1 MDAEQTWHLIHQQRL
16 AIGDL
21 LDGLIPAQWESPS
34 LCDAWRIRDVA
45 AHLTTVPM
53 PPSPGSLFVD
63 LVRARGSFHRLN
75 NLATR
80 RRAAR
85 PTAQIVADLRA
96 HAASREV
103 PIVSN
108 VRNVLFDVLVHGQD
122 IAIPL
127 GIHLPVP
134 LDAAAAGASR
144 VWSMGWPF
152 WAKRRLRGMRLTA
165 TDTEWSVGSGAEI
178 RGPIRALLLLLT
190 GRTSAA
196 APLLS
201 GEGVTHAAN
210 RSTTNRSTT

>member
-1 MDAEQTWHLIHQQRL
+1 MDAEQRWHVIHQQRL

-21 LDGLIPAQWESPS
+21 LDGLTPAQWESPS

-45 AHLTTVPM
+45 AHLTTVSI

-63 LVRARGSFHRLN
+63 LIRARGSFHQLN
-75 NLATR
+75 TLATG

-96 HAASREV
+96 HAASRKV
-103 PIVSN
+103 PVVSN
-108 VRNVLFDVLVHGQD
+108 DRNVLFDLLVHGQD

-127 GIHLPVP
+127 GIQLPMP
-134 LDAAAAGASR
+134 LEAAADGASR
-144 VWSMGWPF
+144 IWSMGWPF
-152 WAKRRLRGMRLTA
+152 WAKRHLRGTRLTA
-165 TDTEWSVGSGAEI
+165 TDTEWSVGSGADI

-201 GEGVTHAAN
+201 GEGVRRATGH
-210 RSTTNRSTT
+210 STT